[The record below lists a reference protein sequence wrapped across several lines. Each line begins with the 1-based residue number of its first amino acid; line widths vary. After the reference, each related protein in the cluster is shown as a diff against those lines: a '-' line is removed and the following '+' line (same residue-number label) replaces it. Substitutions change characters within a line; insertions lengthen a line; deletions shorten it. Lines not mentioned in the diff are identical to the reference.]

1 LAAQCPGHP
10 LKVLALSIDTTDAAE
25 QVKAVFGC
33 VEFIINNAGY
43 MEQFR
48 LIADTDPE
56 EWWKTWTVNVLGMY
70 HVTRTFLPL
79 LIKCGGKKAVINMTS
94 IGTHFLGLQVS
105 VYQVRARQYSCH
117 SVPPIRCYA
126 SQTTKLTIL
135 QFTELIV
142 AEYSE
147 QGVLAYV
154 VHRYG
159 PGGWDDARSSSTR

>member
-10 LKVLALSIDTTDAAE
+10 LKVLALSIDTTDATE
-25 QVKAVFGC
+25 QVEAVFSR

-56 EWWKTWTVNVLGMY
+56 EWWKSWMVNILGMY

-79 LIKCGGKKAVINMTS
+79 LVKCGGKKTVINMTS

-105 VYQVRARQYSCH
+105 VYQVQVRQYSCR
-117 SVPPIRCYA
+117 SVPPIC
-126 SQTTKLTIL
+126 
-135 QFTELIV
+135 
-142 AEYSE
+142 
-147 QGVLAYV
+147 
-154 VHRYG
+154 
-159 PGGWDDARSSSTR
+159 